1 MTQCRETANNRDYA
15 NGGPGRSTK
24 DFANLRFT
32 LTRNNSRHSQARFN
46 EGAQRPRLAAQS
58 VKDLCVVFDSEY
70 IVKHISSMSDK
81 TKGLGCDRCRNKR
94 KDRSTWQ

>member
-1 MTQCRETANNRDYA
+1 VSAEHDAMSRDSEQS
-15 NGGPGRSTK
+15 R
-24 DFANLRFT
+24 
-32 LTRNNSRHSQARFN
+32 SRHSQARFN

-81 TKGLGCDRCRNKR
+81 TKGLGRDRCRNTK

>member
-1 MTQCRETANNRDYA
+1 VSAEHDAMSRDSEQSRLRER
-15 NGGPGRSTK
+15 RSGQIDQGFRK
-24 DFANLRFT
+24 
-32 LTRNNSRHSQARFN
+32 LTIYLDEKQF
-46 EGAQRPRLAAQS
+46 AQS

-81 TKGLGCDRCRNKR
+81 TKGLGRDRCRNTK